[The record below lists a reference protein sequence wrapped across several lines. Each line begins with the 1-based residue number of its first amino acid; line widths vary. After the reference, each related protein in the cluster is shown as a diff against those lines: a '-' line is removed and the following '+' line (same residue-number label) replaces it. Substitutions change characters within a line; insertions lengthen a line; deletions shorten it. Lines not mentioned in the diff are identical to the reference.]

1 MPSRIPKKI
10 KQRGPKAINK
20 WFTYNSLCK
29 EDLIY
34 IIMNQKKRKKKRS
47 GSDTS
52 ESDSDAS
59 ESEKTRKKRRR
70 KQKKEDNELLK
81 RVSRL
86 EKLVIIIAEKI
97 LLEEQ

>member
-59 ESEKTRKKRRR
+59 ESKKQGKNAGENKKR
-70 KQKKEDNELLK
+70 
-81 RVSRL
+81 
-86 EKLVIIIAEKI
+86 KI
-97 LLEEQ
+97 MNC